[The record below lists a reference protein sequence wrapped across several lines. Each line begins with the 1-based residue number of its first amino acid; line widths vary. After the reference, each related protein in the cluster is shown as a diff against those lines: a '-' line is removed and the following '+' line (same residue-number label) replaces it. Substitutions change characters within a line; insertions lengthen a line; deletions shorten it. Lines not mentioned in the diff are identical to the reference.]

1 MALILRLSCTETG
14 EGRAVID
21 LQTDSSTGTV
31 SLWLQAD
38 RALGWMEN
46 ARHIRLHL
54 LFTLIPAAG
63 FIARGLWPIAVFL
76 LLASA
81 LLGISTW
88 CALRRLSWRERITLT
103 HDAVRFQ
110 RGRTAPQQG
119 CACARRLARLRVL
132 RGPTPWHAPVVLLNC
147 ADRHWEVGHALGPGE
162 RRRLIRLLAES
173 GLSETVRPVHTA

>member
-1 MALILRLSCTETG
+1 M
-14 EGRAVID
+14 ID

-63 FIARGLWPIAVFL
+63 FSARGAWPIAVFL
-76 LLASA
+76 VLSSA
-81 LLGISTW
+81 LLGIATW
-88 CALRRLSWRERITLT
+88 CALRRLSWRECITIT

-132 RGPTPWHAPVVLLNC
+132 RGPTPWHAPTVLLDC
-147 ADRHWEVGHALGPGE
+147 ADRRWELGNALGPDE
-162 RRRLIRLLAES
+162 RHRLIRLLGES
-173 GLSETVRPVHTA
+173 GLSESNRPLHAA